1 MLLSMWRKQ
10 PPLPGFVL
18 TDHAPT
24 DVQGAQG
31 ALRVDYRYK
40 IGDTTFRGNAVL
52 AERDLLLYKFQ
63 LYGTESQFTSL
74 PVVGTEIVNSL
85 SIG

>member
-1 MLLSMWRKQ
+1 MLLSVRRKQ

-40 IGDTTFRGNAVL
+40 IGDTTFRGTAGL
-52 AERDLLLYKFQ
+52 AE
-63 LYGTESQFTSL
+63 
-74 PVVGTEIVNSL
+74 
-85 SIG
+85 